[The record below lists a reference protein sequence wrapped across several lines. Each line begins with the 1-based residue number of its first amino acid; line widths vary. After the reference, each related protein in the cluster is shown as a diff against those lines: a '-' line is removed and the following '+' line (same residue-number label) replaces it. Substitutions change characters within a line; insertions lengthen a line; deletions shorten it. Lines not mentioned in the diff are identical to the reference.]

1 LPTSRGSQR
10 RSGVW
15 FVFASHWPGVAALFV
30 RPGGPDAMSKSENTW
45 IASQRKIVE
54 EYLQRQRVDHL
65 GVGEYPAFH
74 VHPYVAVWAVQSKK
88 APGCV
93 GWWAI
98 SGDLP
103 TDYVSRGKIAH
114 PREALRAFA
123 RQWRELSWYML
134 RGEEHPSIKIATP
147 DQWPDLG
154 DLLRRRA
161 RILKSYADNGEIWV
175 GDLAEP
181 LSSPR
186 GQ

>member
-1 LPTSRGSQR
+1 
-10 RSGVW
+10 
-15 FVFASHWPGVAALFV
+15 
-30 RPGGPDAMSKSENTW
+30 MSKSEDTW
-45 IASQRKIVE
+45 IASQRKVVQ
-54 EYLQRQRVDHL
+54 EYLERERVDHL

-88 APGCV
+88 APGWV

-123 RQWRELSWYML
+123 LHWREMSDYML
-134 RGEEHPSIKIATP
+134 RGEEHPDVKIGSP
-147 DQWPDLG
+147 DQWPELG

-161 RILKSYADNGEIWV
+161 QILQSYADDDDIWEEE
-175 GDLAEP
+175 LAEP
-181 LSSPR
+181 CAPPNRRPGRQRATRTPR
-186 GQ
+186 RDGGR